1 MRCLSILD
9 SRAGRGIEEFGSQ
22 QKQNPE
28 EGIPEGG
35 PIPLHRDTTV
45 PIEMYLYLSI
55 SIYIYLYLW
64 LAEGALDI
72 QDEVLEYE
80 QALVCLCNRN
90 F

>member
-1 MRCLSILD
+1 
-9 SRAGRGIEEFGSQ
+9 
-22 QKQNPE
+22 
-28 EGIPEGG
+28 
-35 PIPLHRDTTV
+35 
-45 PIEMYLYLSI
+45 MYLYLSI